1 MFLLLMEAF
10 KFSLQTL
17 YSSASSPETEFGEIS
32 NTTSNLFPDR
42 IPSVAFPV
50 FVRFLPARA
59 LITCKGP
66 FQLLHNEEPDALC
79 AE

>member
-59 LITCKGP
+59 LITRKGS